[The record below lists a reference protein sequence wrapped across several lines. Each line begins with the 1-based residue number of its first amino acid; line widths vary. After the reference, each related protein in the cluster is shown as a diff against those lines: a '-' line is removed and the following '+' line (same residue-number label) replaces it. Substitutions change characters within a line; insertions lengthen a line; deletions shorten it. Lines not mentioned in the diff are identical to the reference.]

1 MNPMLL
7 RALVYES
14 EAQKL
19 KVGEEADITLE
30 SLPGQKFTARVS
42 RLPWAPPVLA
52 LDQPTYYDVEFQVA
66 NPELVLK
73 EGMMAT
79 VKMRQESGKT
89 LPGASQEKE
98 SGAVKGTQKK

>member
-1 MNPMLL
+1 
-7 RALVYES
+7 
-14 EAQKL
+14 
-19 KVGEEADITLE
+19 
-30 SLPGQKFTARVS
+30 
-42 RLPWAPPVLA
+42 
-52 LDQPTYYDVEFQVA
+52 LDQPTYYEVEFQVA